1 VGSRTGQACSR
12 PPDPSGD
19 KGAESSAS
27 AGQPCVC
34 QDPKFRAR
42 LEPFRTSIA
51 LTIDLVAEA
60 IRHKVA
66 FGMVVFDAWYLAPD
80 AVQTLTRMCKE
91 YIRRLKKNR
100 RLATASVKWRD
111 VDGWAV

>member
-1 VGSRTGQACSR
+1 VGSRTGQSCPR
-12 PPDPSGD
+12 PPDPLGA

-27 AGQPCVC
+27 AGRPCVC
-34 QDPKFRAR
+34 QDPKCRAR
-42 LEPFRTSIA
+42 PEPFRTPIA

-80 AVQTLTRMCKE
+80 VVQTLARMRKE